1 VKIPGPL
8 LTLEVPRKPWGA
20 GEPCRAEK
28 ITSEQKTN
36 MLWYR
41 VTPRGSGALRRRTLR
56 GASVGAQGAQ
66 IVRGQREDLQ
76 WRCPQLRPASM
87 STGFAKAVAQP
98 RTRTSCS
105 FRSRP
110 GARSGPQ
117 GSSSKVQSGCTS
129 SREDARAQTWSLA
142 KEDFRRA
149 TSCIARD
156 DWQAILLRQETAMTT
171 ERRQR
176 RQLAAEQQPAPAADG
191 LMLASTDGACTLD
204 VLRIRA

>member
-1 VKIPGPL
+1 VALALSAAGLCVEPRWAPRVHKLSEANGKICNGVARSCDQQACLPDS
-8 LTLEVPRKPWGA
+8 RKPSPNHAPGLRAASEA
-20 GEPCRAEK
+20 G
-28 ITSEQKTN
+28 
-36 MLWYR
+36 R
-41 VTPRGSGALRRRTLR
+41 VRDR
-56 GASVGAQGAQ
+56 
-66 IVRGQREDLQ
+66 
-76 WRCPQLRPASM
+76 
-87 STGFAKAVAQP
+87 
-98 RTRTSCS
+98 
-105 FRSRP
+105 
-110 GARSGPQ
+110 GPQ